1 MRRNLIKIIFLL
13 LFVMLG
19 CGFAAL
25 LINEPVGLGGI
36 GQAVQWGWWR

>member
-1 MRRNLIKIIFLL
+1 MRRYLIMIIFLL

-19 CGFAAL
+19 CGFAVLVVDA
-25 LINEPVGLGGI
+25 PAGLGGI